1 MKKPRYPIKD
11 GGASCFYAASRL
23 RRQCYNPAMLFDGTP
38 KLTFL
43 LVLLVTVFSGC
54 EQTSTLTSN
63 GTEPYSIKLNDTLGI
78 RLGTHYDDFAAAH
91 RSKKS
96 KQPKQDEPICV
107 DDDADEE
114 VFCTISVSFDNQP
127 KVGDVRVVFYTLTF
141 YQKRLINIDY
151 TLAGMAWETLISGLN
166 DKFGNSRKGPLG
178 WTWENSASKVQFTRS
193 TSDFSEAHLS
203 LALSKETHDWLEK
216 SRERQKAETKKSL

>member
-1 MKKPRYPIKD
+1 LKSVAKNIGADIRNDCYRFMRYRTGVPRESFP
-11 GGASCFYAASRL
+11 
-23 RRQCYNPAMLFDGTP
+23 M

-43 LVLLVTVFSGC
+43 LVLLVTVFPGC

-78 RLGTHYDDFAAAH
+78 RLGMNYDNYAAAH
-91 RSKKS
+91 RPKKS

-107 DDDADEE
+107 NDDADEE
-114 VFCTISVSFDNQP
+114 VFCTVSVSFDNQP

-141 YQKRLINIDY
+141 YQKRLIDIDY
-151 TLAGMAWETLISGLN
+151 ELAGMDWETLIGGLN

-178 WTWENSASKVQFTRS
+178 RTWENSASEVLFTQS
-193 TSDFSEAHLS
+193 ASDFSAAHLR

-216 SRERQKAETKKSL
+216 SKERQKAETKKSL